1 MFEPKYNI
9 SPQLLNTLK
18 NIAVL
23 VNDLNKRVT
32 DEKLF
37 YKLAKE
43 ASIQSS
49 YASTTI
55 EGNPLGLTAV
65 KDLIKNSAKN
75 IDKTQQEVVNYN
87 KAIQE
92 YADSKFNETTVQNI
106 HKAIT
111 NKLLLKEKSGKYRK
125 EPVFIYKPLSAEIV
139 FLPPDHKDLS
149 RLMKDLYSFIESN
162 KNLDAV
168 ILAGIFHKQFV
179 LIHPFIDGNGRTARL
194 ATTLVL
200 KNLGINLF
208 KLLSFENYYNANISK
223 YFEMVGER
231 GNYYELEPDFT
242 AWLEYFALGI
252 ETELLRLVDT
262 LNVNQKQTLRLQKHH
277 KIILDYLKEHAAIN
291 DRDYSKLVERAKST
305 RALDFAFLT
314 KAKLIERKARG
325 PATYYILVDE

>member
-1 MFEPKYNI
+1 MFEPKYSI
-9 SPQLLNTLK
+9 SPQLLDTLK

-23 VNDLNKRVT
+23 VNDLNKKVT

-37 YKLAKE
+37 HKLVKE
-43 ASIQSS
+43 ARIQSS

-65 KDLIKNSAKN
+65 KDLIKKSAKN

-92 YADSKFNETTVQNI
+92 YAGSRFNETTVLNM

-125 EPVFIYKPLSAEIV
+125 EPVFIYKPLSAETV

-149 RLMKDLYSFIESN
+149 RLMKDLYSFVESN

-208 KLLSFENYYNANISK
+208 NLLSFENYYNANISK

-252 ETELLRLVDT
+252 KTELLRLVNT
-262 LNVNQKQTLRLQKHH
+262 LDINQKQTLRLQKHH
-277 KIILDYLKEHAAIN
+277 KIILDYLKENVVIN
-291 DRDYSKLVERAKST
+291 DRDYSQLVERAKST
-305 RALDFAFLT
+305 RALDFAFLV
-314 KAKLIERKARG
+314 KAKLIERKAKG
-325 PATYYILVDE
+325 PATYYILIAE